1 MKLAST
7 VAFTML
13 CFASVGTLAH
23 AVEGAGTGAL
33 VASARQRVEATD
45 SRASGRLVRVDAN
58 GNHITNHFEIK
69 AHFFP
74 GVLRVLLEVDP
85 SRTSAEEANQGPT
98 QETRLS
104 FLFETHPD
112 GQGTIRI
119 FRPHESASAL
129 LPFSKWSEGVS
140 GGKFSYEDF
149 LQPEFFW
156 QHQTKLKSAR
166 LGTHECDVLESV
178 PGAADR
184 SHYAEVQTWIDQTTG
199 YPMYVE
205 KISKEP
211 ALLKEFTSLGLTQ
224 SGGVWA
230 ARQVEAKVHSRPGS
244 TLLIFEHGSTKAHLT
259 PKDFSPEQ
267 IEMLED
273 RP

>member
-1 MKLAST
+1 MKFASG
-7 VAFTML
+7 VALTML
-13 CFASVGTLAH
+13 CFASVSVPAH
-23 AVEGAGTGAL
+23 AVEGTDAGAL

-45 SRASGRLVRVDAN
+45 SRATGRMVRVDAN
-58 GNHITNHFEIK
+58 GNRTMHHFEIK

-85 SRTSAEEANQGPT
+85 SGTSAEAAKHTSAQEA
-98 QETRLS
+98 RVS
-104 FLFETHPD
+104 FLFETRAD
-112 GQGTIRI
+112 GGGTIRI

-140 GGKFSYEDF
+140 GGDFSYEDF

-156 QHQTKLKSAR
+156 QHQTKLKSVR
-166 LGTHECDVLESV
+166 LGTHECVVLESV
-178 PGAADR
+178 PGAVDR

-199 YPMYVE
+199 YPIYVE
-205 KISKEP
+205 KTSKDP
-211 ALLKEFTSLGLTQ
+211 ALVKEFTSLGLTQ

-230 ARQVEAKVHSRPGS
+230 ARQVEAKIHGRQGS
-244 TLLIFEHGSTKAHLT
+244 TLLIFERGSTKAHLT

-267 IEMLED
+267 IEAFED
-273 RP
+273 HP